1 MVLNSK
7 REFGNFSK
15 TGKKYSTEVNPSFG
29 LTEEDVERI
38 IKESLK
44 QSEADVETRVCEE
57 KKLELSRNLDA
68 LMVAL
73 EKDAALLEDKE
84 LEKILKVMDD
94 AKIVLKDSEKTKQ
107 DIEKVVSELNSLAE
121 PFAKKRMN
129 EAIGSVLKGQNVDGL
144 S

>member
-1 MVLNSK
+1 M
-7 REFGNFSK
+7 
-15 TGKKYSTEVNPSFG
+15 
-29 LTEEDVERI
+29 ERI